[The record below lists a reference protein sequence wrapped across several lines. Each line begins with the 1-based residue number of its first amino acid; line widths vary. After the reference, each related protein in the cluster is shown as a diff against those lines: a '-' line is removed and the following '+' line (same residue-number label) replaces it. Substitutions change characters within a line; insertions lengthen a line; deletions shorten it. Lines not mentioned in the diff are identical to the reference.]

1 MEKRKCD
8 IVVAVAGNP
17 NVGKSTL
24 FNVLTGKIAHVAN
37 WPGVTVERKE
47 GEKTYKGRRICFV
60 DLPGTYG
67 ISATSLEEVIA
78 REYII
83 SEEPDVVLV
92 LIDGT
97 APERTLYLPVQILEL
112 TPSVV
117 IAITKSDLIHRTGI
131 HIHVDKLE
139 EKLGVPVVE
148 VSAIQGSG
156 LRELMDAIIA
166 VAEGRR
172 RRKEILKINYRGL
185 EPFISE
191 IEKAVRKYEVLPEY
205 PPRWLAIRLLE
216 GDPRLEEIIK
226 KRGRE
231 DFLRKIKNIIDA
243 VKHSIGKEPVELI
256 TTARFNFVDS
266 IAREVVVRI
275 SVEEKEGVFE
285 KMIKHEIA
293 SLFISSLLLIS
304 VFSIIFTLNSG
315 FPLNLIFRWLGWDFV
330 AEILETYS
338 IIGLMN
344 RAFNFIAELS
354 VSFLAELNIP
364 YWLISLVSDG
374 VISGVGSILSFLP
387 LIILTFLL
395 LSLLED
401 SGIAARLAYS
411 YNSLLNKF
419 GLSGRAIYPLVISF
433 GCNVPGVLSSR
444 AALEEEERI
453 QIIISTPFVPC
464 QARLIVILAFVT
476 AYFSSNIIQA
486 LVMFAIYLIA
496 LGIAMLTSLIIRKFF
511 FGKSEPPIFLL
522 EIPPIH
528 KPSLKV
534 VWWLTWDY
542 SKHFLKKA
550 GVIILSLSMITWFLL
565 NYGPAGIASSPKE
578 SFAAIIGNLLTPLL
592 SLYGIPEEKA
602 WMIGFALFQGLI
614 AKEGLIES
622 IAMLQGGN
630 VNVKE
635 ALLALQLSPVQAFS
649 LLLLFTLYVPCIPT
663 IASIKQ
669 EISENKLMLVAV
681 GFMLTI
687 AIMLSLLV
695 NTLLSFLWV
704 GLR

>member
-1 MEKRKCD
+1 MDNEKYD
-8 IVVAVAGNP
+8 IIVAVAGNP

-47 GEKTYKGRRICFV
+47 GERVYKGRRICFV

-83 SEEPDVVLV
+83 SGEPDVVLV

-97 APERTLYLPVQILEL
+97 APERTLYLPIQILEL
-112 TPSVV
+112 TPNVV
-117 IAITKSDLIHRTGI
+117 IAITKSDLIHRVGI

-139 EKLGVPVVE
+139 EMLKVPVVE
-148 VSAIQGSG
+148 VSAIHGSG
-156 LRELMDAIIA
+156 LHELLDAIIA

-172 RRKEILKINYRGL
+172 RRKETLRIDYGGL

-191 IEKAVRKYEVLPEY
+191 IEKIVRKSEILSEY

-216 GDPRLEEIIK
+216 GDPRLEDIIRS
-226 KRGRE
+226 RGGE
-231 DFLRKIKNIIDA
+231 EFLKNIKRVVEA
-243 VKHSIGKEPVELI
+243 VKRSIGKEPAELI
-256 TTARFNFVDS
+256 TIARFNYVDS
-266 IAREVVVRI
+266 VAREVVVRI
-275 SVEEKEGVFE
+275 RIEEKESIFE
-285 KMIKHEIA
+285 KMVRHEVI
-293 SLFISSLLLIS
+293 SIFLSSLLLIS

-315 FPLNLIFRWLGWDFV
+315 FPLNLIFQLLGWASI

-338 IIGLMN
+338 IVGLMN
-344 RAFNFIAELS
+344 KLFNL
-354 VSFLAELNIP
+354 LAELLTLYLTMLNTP
-364 YWLISLVSDG
+364 SWFVSLLADG
-374 VISGVGSILSFLP
+374 AISGVGSILSFLP
-387 LIILTFLL
+387 LIILTFFF

-401 SGIAARLAYS
+401 SGMAARLAYS
-411 YNSLLNKF
+411 FNSLLNRF

-453 QIIISTPFVPC
+453 QIIISTSFVPC

-476 AYFSSNIIQA
+476 AYFSSSVVQA

-496 LGIAMLTSLIIRKFF
+496 LAIAMLTSLIIRRFLYR
-511 FGKSEPPIFLL
+511 KSEPPIFLL

-528 KPSLKV
+528 RPSLKV

-550 GVIILSLSMITWFLL
+550 GFIILSLSIATWFLL
-565 NYGPAGIASSPKE
+565 SCGPAGFATNPKE
-578 SFAAIIGNLLTPLL
+578 SFAAIIGNILTPFL
-592 SLYGIPEEKA
+592 SLYGVSREKA

-622 IAMLQGGN
+622 IVMLQGGGTSIR
-630 VNVKE
+630 E
-635 ALLALQLSPVQAFS
+635 SLLALELTPVQAFS
-649 LLLLFTLYVPCIPT
+649 LLLLLTLYVPCIPT

-669 EISENKLMLVAV
+669 EVGKNRLVLIAVGLMLS
-681 GFMLTI
+681 I
-687 AIMLSLLV
+687 AISFSLLV
-695 NTLLSFLWV
+695 SALLSWLWA
-704 GLR
+704 G

>member
-1 MEKRKCD
+1 MGDKKYN
-8 IVVAVAGNP
+8 IIVAVAGNP

-24 FNVLTGKIAHVAN
+24 FNILTGKIAHVAN

-47 GEKTYKGRRICFV
+47 GEKVYKGRKIRFV

-83 SEEPDVVLV
+83 SGEPDVVLV
-92 LIDGT
+92 LVDGT

-112 TPSVV
+112 TPNVV
-117 IAITKSDLIHRTGI
+117 IAITKSDLIHRVGI

-139 EKLGVPVVE
+139 EILKVPVVE
-148 VSAIQGSG
+148 VSAIHGSG
-156 LRELMDAIIA
+156 LRELLDAIIA

-172 RRKEILKINYRGL
+172 RRKETLKIDYGGL

-191 IEKAVRKYEVLPEY
+191 IEKIVRKSEILSEY

-216 GDPRLEEIIK
+216 GDPRLEDIIRSRDGEDLLK
-226 KRGRE
+226 NVRRVVEAVRRG
-231 DFLRKIKNIIDA
+231 
-243 VKHSIGKEPVELI
+243 IGKEPVELI
-256 TTARFNFVDS
+256 TTARFNYVDS
-266 IAREVVVRI
+266 VAREVVVRI
-275 SVEEKEGVFE
+275 RIEEKEGIFE
-285 KMIKHEIA
+285 KMVKHEVI
-293 SLFISSLLLIS
+293 SIFVSSLLLIS

-315 FPLNLIFRWLGWDFV
+315 FPLNLIFRLLGWMSI
-330 AEILETYS
+330 AEMLETYS

-344 RAFNFIAELS
+344 ELFNLLAG
-354 VSFLAELNIP
+354 FLTQYLTELNTP
-364 YWLISLVSDG
+364 SWLVSLLADG

-387 LIILTFLL
+387 LIILTFFL

-411 YNSLLNKF
+411 FNSLLNKF
-419 GLSGRAIYPLVISF
+419 GLSGRAIYPLVISL

-444 AALEEEERI
+444 AALEEEERV

-464 QARLIVILAFVT
+464 QARLIVILAFIT
-476 AYFSSNIIQA
+476 TYFSSSIIQA
-486 LVMFAIYLIA
+486 LVMFVIYLIA
-496 LGIAMLTSLIIRKFF
+496 LAIAMLTSLIIRRVLY
-511 FGKSEPPIFLL
+511 GKSEPPLFLL

-550 GVIILSLSMITWFLL
+550 GLIILSLSIATWFLL
-565 NYGPAGIASSPKE
+565 NYGPMGFATSPKD
-578 SFAAIIGNLLTPLL
+578 SFAAIIGKILTPFL
-592 SLYGIPEEKA
+592 SLYGISQEKA

-622 IAMLQGGN
+622 IAMLQGGGTSI
-630 VNVKE
+630 KE
-635 ALLALQLSPVQAFS
+635 ALLALELTPIQAFS

-669 EISENKLMLVAV
+669 EVGENKLVLIAV
-681 GFMLTI
+681 GLMLSI
-687 AIMLSLLV
+687 AIFLSLLV
-695 NTLLSFLWV
+695 STLLLWLWA
-704 GLR
+704 G

>member
-1 MEKRKCD
+1 MGDKKYN
-8 IVVAVAGNP
+8 IIVAVAGNP

-24 FNVLTGKIAHVAN
+24 FNILTGKIAHVAN

-47 GEKTYKGRRICFV
+47 GEKVYKGRKIRFV

-83 SEEPDVVLV
+83 SGEPDVVLV
-92 LIDGT
+92 LVDGT

-112 TPSVV
+112 TPNVV
-117 IAITKSDLIHRTGI
+117 IAITKSDLIHRVGI

-139 EKLGVPVVE
+139 EILKVPVVE
-148 VSAIQGSG
+148 VSAIHGSG
-156 LRELMDAIIA
+156 LRELLDAIIA

-172 RRKEILKINYRGL
+172 RRKETLKIDYGGL

-191 IEKAVRKYEVLPEY
+191 IEKIVRKSEILSEY

-216 GDPRLEEIIK
+216 GDPRLEDIIRSRDGEDLLK
-226 KRGRE
+226 NVRRVVEAVRRG
-231 DFLRKIKNIIDA
+231 
-243 VKHSIGKEPVELI
+243 IGKEPVELI
-256 TTARFNFVDS
+256 TTARFNYVDS
-266 IAREVVVRI
+266 VAREVVVRI
-275 SVEEKEGVFE
+275 RIEEKEGIFE
-285 KMIKHEIA
+285 KMVKHEVI
-293 SLFISSLLLIS
+293 SIFVSSLLLIS

-315 FPLNLIFRWLGWDFV
+315 FPLNLIFRLLGWMSI
-330 AEILETYS
+330 AEMLETYS

-344 RAFNFIAELS
+344 ELFNLLAG
-354 VSFLAELNIP
+354 FLTQYLTELNTP
-364 YWLISLVSDG
+364 SWLVSLLADG

-387 LIILTFLL
+387 LIILTFFL

-411 YNSLLNKF
+411 FNSLLNKF
-419 GLSGRAIYPLVISF
+419 GLSGRAIYPLVISL

-444 AALEEEERI
+444 AALEEEERV

-464 QARLIVILAFVT
+464 QARLIVILAFIT
-476 AYFSSNIIQA
+476 TYFSSSIIQA
-486 LVMFAIYLIA
+486 LVMFVIYLIA
-496 LGIAMLTSLIIRKFF
+496 LAIAMLTSLIIRRVLY
-511 FGKSEPPIFLL
+511 GKSEPPLFLL

-550 GVIILSLSMITWFLL
+550 GLIILSLSIATWFLL
-565 NYGPAGIASSPKE
+565 NYGPMGFATSPKD
-578 SFAAIIGNLLTPLL
+578 SFAAIIGKILTPFL
-592 SLYGIPEEKA
+592 SLYGISQEKA

-622 IAMLQGGN
+622 IAMLQGEGTSI
-630 VNVKE
+630 KG
-635 ALLALQLSPVQAFS
+635 ALLALELTPVQAFS

-669 EISENKLMLVAV
+669 EVSENKLVLIAV
-681 GFMLTI
+681 GLMLSI
-687 AIMLSLLV
+687 AIFLSLLV
-695 NTLLSFLWV
+695 STLLLWLWA
-704 GLR
+704 G